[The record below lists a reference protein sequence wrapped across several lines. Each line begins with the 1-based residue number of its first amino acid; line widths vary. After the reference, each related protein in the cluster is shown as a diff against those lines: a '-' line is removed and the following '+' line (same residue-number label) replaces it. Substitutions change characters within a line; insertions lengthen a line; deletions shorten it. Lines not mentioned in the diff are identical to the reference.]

1 MAKQAMT
8 PLRRQYLQ
16 LKAQYPNAILFFR
29 LGDFYET
36 FDEDAEIAARELDL
50 VLTSRPVAKRQRVPM
65 AGIPHHAAENYIA
78 RLINK
83 GYRVAIAEQIGEPS
97 GKGPMER
104 RVTRVVTPGTLIEP
118 TLLADK
124 EPNYLAAVVIE
135 GKRAGLAYADI
146 STGEFATT
154 QLEDDDPLNAVRQE
168 LARLRPR
175 ELLIPQSPSWK
186 ESADGREQRRPE
198 EALPSLDGL
207 HLTRWPLFRF
217 DEEAARQTLLEHF
230 GVRTLQGFGCEGKP
244 LAIRAAGALLA
255 YLQETQQGLLPQIVG
270 LTTYETGGFVIIDA
284 ASRRNLELVETLRG
298 ERKGSLLHV
307 IDATLTPMGG
317 RLLLRRLARPLL
329 EIAPLERRL
338 DQVQAFFDD
347 ALLRADV
354 RHLLKPIPDLERMT
368 NRVVA
373 LKASPRDLAG
383 IRAALIA
390 VPELRRRL
398 EEAQPVAPPGF
409 AALLEGLEPL
419 EAVADLIGAALV
431 DEPPAQLGGGR
442 LIRPGYSDELDGI
455 VNASQH
461 ARDWIASLEAKERRR
476 TGIKNLRVRY
486 NKVFG
491 YYIEVTKA
499 NLHLVPDDYI
509 RKQTLVNAERFI
521 TPELKEYESLVLN
534 AEERIAEVERRLFRE
549 LVERVGA
556 QSAALLRTAQAI
568 ARVDVA
574 SALAET
580 ASRNRYV
587 RPTFTEEPL
596 LEIRG
601 GRHPVVEQF
610 LEQPYIPNDLVMD
623 ASSRIHIITGPNM
636 SGKSS
641 YLRQAALIVILAQM
655 GSFVPADSARIGL
668 VDRIFT
674 RIGASD
680 DLASGQSTFMV
691 EMVETANIL
700 NHATPRS
707 LLILDEVGRGTSTY
721 DGMAIA
727 WAVVEYLHNHPQRRA
742 RTLFA
747 THYHE
752 LIELENHLPQ
762 VRNFNLAVAEEG
774 HEVIFLHKVRPGGAD
789 RSYGIHVARLAGIP
803 APVIH
808 RAEALL
814 EQLESGE
821 FRPGMEARQAEP
833 FQPLLI
839 AQEHPLLE
847 EIRSLDVNGLTPLE
861 ALTKLYE
868 WQKRLKEEG

>member
-1 MAKQAMT
+1 MAKQATT
-8 PLRRQYLQ
+8 PLRRQYLR
-16 LKAQYPNAILFFR
+16 LKAQYPDAILFFR

-50 VLTSRPVAKRQRVPM
+50 VLTSRPVAKGQRVPM

-104 RVTRVVTPGTLIEP
+104 RITRVVTPGTLIEP
-118 TLLADK
+118 TLLDEK
-124 EPNYLAAVVIE
+124 RPNYVAAAIIE
-135 GKRAGLAYADI
+135 GRRAGLAYADI

-154 QLEDDDPLNAVRQE
+154 QMEGDEPLDLLRQE

-175 ELLIPQSPSWK
+175 ELLLPRAASWK
-186 ESADGREQRRPE
+186 ERRDGRPQARPE
-198 EALPSLDGL
+198 
-207 HLTRWPLFRF
+207 
-217 DEEAARQTLLEHF
+217 AALEHFDGVHITHRPLSHFDLEVARRCLLDQF
-230 GVRTLQGFGCEGKP
+230 GVRTLHGFGCEGKP

-255 YLQETQQGLLPQIVG
+255 YLQETQQGLLPQMTG
-270 LTTYETGGFVIIDA
+270 LMTYETSGFLIIDA

-298 ERKGSLLHV
+298 ERKGSLLDV

-317 RLLLRRLARPLL
+317 RLLLERLTRPLV
-329 EIAPLERRL
+329 EIADLEGRL
-338 DQVQAFFDD
+338 DQVQGFFDD
-347 ALLRADV
+347 GLLRADV
-354 RHLLKPIPDLERMT
+354 RAHLKRVPDLERMT

-373 LKASPRDLAG
+373 LKATPRDLVG
-383 IRAALIA
+383 IRTALEA
-390 VPELRRRL
+390 VPPLRARL
-398 EEAQPVAPPGF
+398 EAAQSSAPPGF
-409 AALLEGLEPL
+409 AALLDGLEPL
-419 EAVADLIGAALV
+419 ESLVALIAEALV
-431 DEPPAQLGGGR
+431 DEPPAQLGAGR
-442 LIRPGYSDELDGI
+442 LIRPGYSDELDTI
-455 VNASQH
+455 INASQH
-461 ARDWIASLEAKERRR
+461 ARDWIASLEGQERKR

-499 NLHLVPDDYI
+499 NLHLVPNDYI

-521 TPELKEYESLVLN
+521 TPALKEYESLVLS

-549 LVERVGA
+549 LIRRVGA
-556 QSAALLRTAQAI
+556 EAAALLRTARAI
-568 ARVDVA
+568 ARIDVA
-574 SALAET
+574 AALAET
-580 ASRNRYV
+580 AIRNRYA
-587 RPTFTEEPL
+587 RPTFDARPV
-596 LEIRG
+596 LEIRA
-601 GRHPVVEQF
+601 GRHPVVEQMIDR
-610 LEQPYIPNDLVMD
+610 PYIPNDLVMGEE
-623 ASSRIHIITGPNM
+623 SRIHIITGPNM

-655 GSFVPADSARIGL
+655 GSFVPADRAHIGV

-680 DLASGQSTFMV
+680 DLAAGQSTFMV

-727 WAVVEYLHNHPQRRA
+727 WAVIEYLHNHPRRRA

-752 LIELENHLPQ
+752 LIELERRLPQ
-762 VRNFNLAVAEEG
+762 VRNFNMAVAEEG
-774 HEVIFLHKVRPGGAD
+774 HEVIFLHEVRPGGAD
-789 RSYGIHVARLAGIP
+789 KSYGIHVARLAGIP

-808 RAEALL
+808 RAEVLL
-814 EQLESGE
+814 EHLESGE
-821 FRPGMEARQAEP
+821 FRPGVEQRQQEP

-847 EIRSLDVNGLTPLE
+847 ELRTLDVNGLTPLE
-861 ALTKLYE
+861 ALTRLYE
-868 WQKRLKEEG
+868 WQRRLKEE